1 MAEKQKQKQK
11 QSVNVVVNVGHAK
24 LRRKVKRR
32 VRAPR
37 TKRNSA
43 MSSLAN
49 YYNQPLTRM
58 VRQDVVN
65 PIPYTVFNPLQ
76 NVKTVGGVI
85 KSDMPVEQGRLDAEF
100 TDGSVEPSDAP
111 VTQREVETPARG
123 IGRANAR
130 QDLNAEF
137 GGMELTGGARARVKG
152 SSWIDSNPPPTA
164 VTPRTIIRG
173 YLMSS
178 ATPRTV
184 NLYQE
189 GDEK

>member
-11 QSVNVVVNVGHAK
+11 QSVNVVVNVGHGK
-24 LRRKVKRR
+24 LRRKTKRR

-37 TKRNSA
+37 SKRPNA

-76 NVKTVGGVI
+76 NVKTAGGLI

-100 TDGSVEPSDAP
+100 TDGSDAP
-111 VTQREVETPARG
+111 SAPPISEMASETPARG
-123 IGRANAR
+123 RTFAR

-137 GGMELTGGARARVKG
+137 GGMELTGGGRARVKG
-152 SSWIDSNPPPTA
+152 GSWIDENPPPRA

-173 YLMSS
+173 YLM
-178 ATPRTV
+178 AARTPTTERIYPEDAV
-184 NLYQE
+184 L
-189 GDEK
+189 